1 MAEHTLMMETTLR
14 KLLDEKKFST
24 LREILITMNP
34 SDIAAVMDE
43 LEVERLPLL
52 YRLLPKELAAE
63 VFVEM
68 EQESQEL
75 LIRGF
80 SDSELKEVLDELF
93 VDDAVD
99 IIEEMPA
106 TVVRRILEQAAPEMR
121 KSINEILRY
130 PENSAGSIMT
140 TEYVPLKPDMTV
152 SEAITRI
159 RRTGIDKETIYT
171 CYVIRDRYLIGV
183 VTVKDLLLCSDD
195 DALISSIMID
205 HVISVNTHDD
215 QEEVAQMFSKYNFM
229 ALPVVD
235 TENRLVGIITFDD
248 AMDVMEEEAT
258 EDIEKMAAIIPSEKP
273 YMSMTPFEIWK
284 NRIPWLMLLMVSA
297 TFTGLIISRFESALE
312 KLVILTAFIPM
323 LMDTAGNSGS
333 QASVTIIRGLS
344 LNEIEFSDILLIIW
358 KEVRVAVLCGVSL
371 GIACFG
377 KIFLVDYLI
386 MRSFAGV
393 SSPFLIIGVICITL
407 SVTVL
412 FAKIV
417 GCTLP
422 LFAKK
427 LGFDP
432 AVMASPFI
440 TTIVD
445 ALSLLVY
452 FGVASAFLP
461 I

>member
-1 MAEHTLMMETTLR
+1 MENTLR
-14 KLLDEKKFST
+14 KLLAEKKYAT

-34 SDIAAVMDE
+34 ADIAAIFDE
-43 LEVERLPLL
+43 LEEDRLPLL
-52 YRLLPKELAAE
+52 YRLLPKELAAD

-68 EQESQEL
+68 DQEAQEL

-106 TVVRRILEQAAPEMR
+106 TVVRRILSQADPEMR

-130 PENSAGSIMT
+130 PESSAGSIMT
-140 TEYVPLKPDMTV
+140 TEYISLRPQMTV
-152 SEAITRI
+152 AEAITRI

-171 CYVIRDRYLIGV
+171 CYVTKDRTLIGV

-195 DALISSIMID
+195 DKQIADIMID
-205 HVISVNTHDD
+205 KVISVNTHDD

-235 TENRLVGIITFDD
+235 GENRLVGIVTFDD

-273 YMSMTPFEIWK
+273 YMSMSPFEIWK
-284 NRIPWLMLLMVSA
+284 KRIPWLMLLMVSA
-297 TFTGLIISRFESALE
+297 TFTGIIISHFEDALA

-344 LNEIEFSDILLIIW
+344 LNELEFGDILQIIW
-358 KEVRVAVLCGVSL
+358 KEVRVAVLCGLSL
-371 GIACFG
+371 AVACFG
-377 KIFLVDYLI
+377 KILLVDYLI
-386 MRSFAGV
+386 LGSFAEV
-393 SSPFLIIGVICITL
+393 TMSSPFLIIGVICITL
-407 SVTVL
+407 SITVL

-417 GCTLP
+417 GCSLP

-452 FGVASAFLP
+452 FGVANLFLP
-461 I
+461 L